1 MSTQLGFGRL
11 LVAVY
16 WVFAVSASARAI
28 YQLITEF
35 SQAPAAYSLSAI
47 AAVVYVVATI
57 ALSMGIRGR
66 RLALLALGFELAG
79 VLIVGV
85 MSFALPELF
94 AHPSVWSGFGS
105 GYGYV
110 PLILPIVGL
119 IWLWRHRAANS

>member
-28 YQLITEF
+28 YQLIKEF
-35 SQAPAAYSLSAI
+35 PEAPVAYSLSAI

-57 ALSMGIRGR
+57 ALSLGIRGR

>member
-35 SQAPAAYSLSAI
+35 SQAPVAYSLSAI

-66 RLALLALGFELAG
+66 KLALLALGFELAG

-119 IWLWRHRAANS
+119 IWLWRHRASNS